1 MFPLGGA
8 GQTRRRHQTLTTLTF
23 LPLAFKDF
31 YYQMPPIQGLELPP
45 YQILH
50 TGTGRVKW
58 HQNTA
63 IKHPSD
69 NSNKPRF
76 STESG

>member
-8 GQTRRRHQTLTTLTF
+8 GQTSRRYQTLTTLTF

-45 YQILH
+45 Y
-50 TGTGRVKW
+50 
-58 HQNTA
+58 
-63 IKHPSD
+63 
-69 NSNKPRF
+69 
-76 STESG
+76 

>member
-8 GQTRRRHQTLTTLTF
+8 GQTRRRHQPLTTLTF

-45 YQILH
+45 YQIVL
-50 TGTGRVKW
+50 TGTGRVKRQSYKNI
-58 HQNTA
+58 HLTA
-63 IKHPSD
+63 CD
-69 NSNKPRF
+69 SNKPRF
-76 STESG
+76 ITESG

>member
-8 GQTRRRHQTLTTLTF
+8 GQTRRQPLTSLKF

-45 YQILH
+45 DQIVH
-50 TGTGRVKW
+50 TTLKKREGRNGTKTRL
-58 HQNTA
+58 
-63 IKHPSD
+63 
-69 NSNKPRF
+69 
-76 STESG
+76 